1 MGELKDL
8 TVEGFADVTASDA
21 PAPGGGSVAAVA
33 GALAAAL
40 AEMVANLTIG
50 KKGYEEQDAAMK
62 KLAAEGAAIRK
73 ELIDDIQKDS
83 SSFNAYMDALA
94 MPKDTDEQ
102 KEARREKM
110 QEGLKSASQVPL
122 QAAETASKIFPIAE
136 EVVKSG
142 NKNAVTDGLV
152 SALLARSAVLGALLN
167 VRINLGSIRD
177 EAFVSEMSAKVAE
190 LERTAIESEKKVLQ
204 LSELAKTI
212 VR

>member
-1 MGELKDL
+1 
-8 TVEGFADVTASDA
+8 
-21 PAPGGGSVAAVA
+21 
-33 GALAAAL
+33 
-40 AEMVANLTIG
+40 
-50 KKGYEEQDAAMK
+50 
-62 KLAAEGAAIRK
+62 
-73 ELIDDIQKDS
+73 
-83 SSFNAYMDALA
+83 
-94 MPKDTDEQ
+94 
-102 KEARREKM
+102 M